1 MPMMSPGKASSAS
14 SRLCAKKKIGLGT
27 AIGLPV
33 CTWVSFMPRLNLPE
47 HSRMKATRSRCCGFM
62 FACTLKMRS
71 EEHTS
76 ELQSLMRIS
85 YAVFCLKKHT
95 TDYLHNICLI
105 FLFHLHDFLIVV
117 SICTILVCLIRRN

>member
-62 FACTLKMRS
+62 FACTLTMNPETAGSPGSTTRGSS
-71 EEHTS
+71 EEHPS
-76 ELQSLMRIS
+76 ELQALMRIS
-85 YAVFCLKKHT
+85 YDVFCLYKHHLT
-95 TDYLHNICLI
+95 YLYTYHHRPPLI
-105 FLFHLHDFLIVV
+105 YRH
-117 SICTILVCLIRRN
+117 